1 MVRLLGIYDSPYFSV
16 LPGVL
21 IDIRPINDLIES
33 RSGDMQQFSDHLLEG
48 LDFGGNLTDKE
59 MNRMIR
65 FVLTFEE
72 EAFQL
77 YMHLMTSTDNWKI
90 SAVFKQLADEK
101 RLQVAQL
108 IRLLGELNAAAKKL
122 LH

>member
-1 MVRLLGIYDSPYFSV
+1 
-16 LPGVL
+16 
-21 IDIRPINDLIES
+21 
-33 RSGDMQQFSDHLLEG
+33 MQQFIDHLLEG
-48 LDFGGNLTDKE
+48 LDLEGKLTDEE

-77 YMHLMTSTDNWKI
+77 YTHLMTSTDNWKI
-90 SAVFKQLADEK
+90 STVFKQLADEK
-101 RLQVAQL
+101 RFQVALL
-108 IRLLGELNAAAKKL
+108 IRLLGGLNTAAKKL